1 MPVRS
6 WRRLHGIDLIAQV
19 DPVAGFGTWTA
30 RAWVEGDPQ
39 RSEVSPRQFELLTS
53 AQTTADHMVRERF
66 KHRCDFATCGEWLPW
81 QEHELA

>member
-1 MPVRS
+1 MPVRT
-6 WRRLHGIDLIAQV
+6 WRRLHGTDLIAQV

-30 RAWVEGDPQ
+30 QACVETDPL

-53 AQTTADHMVRERF
+53 AQATADHMVRERF
-66 KHRCDFATCGEWLPW
+66 NHRCDFAMCGEWLPW